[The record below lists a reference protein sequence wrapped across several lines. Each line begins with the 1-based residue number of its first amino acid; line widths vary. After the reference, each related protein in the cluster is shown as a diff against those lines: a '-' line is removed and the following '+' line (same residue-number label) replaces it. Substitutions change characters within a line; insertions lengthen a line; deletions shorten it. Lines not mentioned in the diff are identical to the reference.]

1 MKIHEYQAKEI
12 FRKYNIPT
20 SKEKVAFSLDEVKSV
35 VKELQFP
42 IVVKAQVLV
51 GGRGKAG
58 GVKIAKTLEELE
70 SHTKTILGMNIKGLT
85 VKKILLAET
94 IKIES
99 EYYVGIT
106 IDREKQSPVLIA
118 SASGGMDIEE
128 VAQKSPEKILTF
140 PISPLLGLKSFQA
153 RNIGYQLFNDST
165 LVNNFVSIATNLSRI
180 FFDLDCSLVEI
191 NPLVLYTVNNEKKL
205 IAVDAKIVFDDNA
218 LYRHSDMAN
227 LRDIESEEPSEVQ
240 AKKADLSYVKLD
252 GNVGCVV
259 NGAGLAMATM
269 DLIKRYG
276 GNPAN
281 FLDIGG
287 SSSPEKMR
295 EAMKILAADKNVKAV
310 LVNIFGGITRCD
322 DVAQGLL
329 WAIHAAPISHVE
341 KKVAGTTNS
350 HTQESENR
358 CGVKEEKITLPIV
371 ARLVGTNQ
379 DKARELLTNSPIT
392 FADTMTEAVKKTIKF
407 LSR

>member
-1 MKIHEYQAKEI
+1 
-12 FRKYNIPT
+12 
-20 SKEKVAFSLDEVKSV
+20 
-35 VKELQFP
+35 
-42 IVVKAQVLV
+42 VVKAQVLV

-58 GVKIAKTLEELE
+58 GVKIAKTPQDLETY
-70 SHTKTILGMNIKGLT
+70 TKSILGMNIKGLT
-85 VKKILLAET
+85 VKKVLLAET

-106 IDREKQSPVLIA
+106 IDRDKQSPVLIA

-128 VAQKSPEKILTF
+128 VAQKSPEKILTTA
-140 PISPLLGLKSFQA
+140 ISPLLGLKSYQA
-153 RNIGYQLFNDST
+153 RNIGYQLFNDT
-165 LVNNFVSIATNLSRI
+165 NLVNGFISFTTNLSRI
-180 FFDLDCSLVEI
+180 FYDLDCSLVEI

-218 LYRHSDMAN
+218 LYRHPDIAS
-227 LRDIESEEPSEVQ
+227 LRDLDSEEPSEVQ

-295 EAMKILAADKNVKAV
+295 EAMRILTADKNVKAV

-329 WAIHAAPISHVE
+329 WAM
-341 KKVAGTTNS
+341 
-350 HTQESENR
+350 
-358 CGVKEEKITLPIV
+358 KEEKINLPIV

-379 DKARELLTNSPIT
+379 DKARELLTNSPII
-392 FADTMTEAVKKTIKF
+392 FSETMTDSVKKVISTLKG
-407 LSR
+407 

>member
-1 MKIHEYQAKEI
+1 MKIYEYQAKEI
-12 FRKYNIPT
+12 FRNYNIPT
-20 SKEKVAFSLDEVKSV
+20 SKEKIAFSLDEAKSV
-35 VKELQFP
+35 AKNLTFP

-58 GVKIAKTLEELE
+58 GVKIAKDINELE
-70 SHTKTILGMNIKGLT
+70 SHVKSILGMNIKGLT
-85 VKKILLAET
+85 VKKVLLAET
-94 IKIES
+94 IKIEA

-106 IDREKQSPVLIA
+106 IDREKQSAVLIS
-118 SASGGMDIEE
+118 SASGGMDIEQ
-128 VAQKSPEKILTF
+128 VAQTSPEKILTIVIPSF
-140 PISPLLGLKSFQA
+140 LGLKPFQS
-153 RNIGYQLFNDST
+153 RNVGYQLFNDAN
-165 LVNNFVSIATNLSRI
+165 LVNNFISITTNLTRI

-191 NPLVLYTVNNEKKL
+191 NPLALYSVNNEKKL

-218 LYRHSDMAN
+218 LFKHPDMAA

-252 GNVGCVV
+252 GDVGCVV

-269 DLIKRYG
+269 DLIKRHG

-295 EAMKILAADKNVKAV
+295 AAMKILTADKNVKAV

-329 WAIHAAPISHVE
+329 WAM
-341 KKVAGTTNS
+341 
-350 HTQESENR
+350 
-358 CGVKEEKITLPIV
+358 KEENIALPIV

-379 DKARELLTNSPIT
+379 DKAKALLTDSPIT
-392 FADTMTEAVKKTIKF
+392 FAETMTDGVKKVIKA
-407 LSR
+407 LKG

>member
-12 FRKYNIPT
+12 FRKYKIPT
-20 SKEKVAFSLDEVKSV
+20 SNEKVAASLEQAKSAMTDLHYPV
-35 VKELQFP
+35 
-42 IVVKAQVLV
+42 VVKAQVLV

-58 GVKIAKTLEELE
+58 GVKLAKNETEL
-70 SHTKTILGMNIKGLT
+70 TDAVNTILGMNIKGLI
-85 VKKILLAET
+85 VNKVLIAEA

-106 IDREKQSPVLIA
+106 IDREKQTPVLIA
-118 SASGGMDIEE
+118 SASGGVDIEQ
-128 VAQKSPEKILTF
+128 VAQQTPEKILSVS
-140 PISPLLGLKSFQA
+140 ISPLLGLKSFQA
-153 RNIGYQLFNDST
+153 RNLGYQIFNDT
-165 LVNNFVSIATNLSRI
+165 VLVNNFVSFASSLTQI

-191 NPLVLYTVNNEKKL
+191 NPLVLTDNKL

-218 LYRHSDMAN
+218 LYRHPDIAPM
-227 LRDIESEEPSEVQ
+227 RDLLSEEPSEVQ

-276 GNPAN
+276 GEPAN

-287 SSSPEKMR
+287 SSSPDKMR
-295 EAMKILAADKNVKAV
+295 EAMRIITADKNVKAI

-329 WAIHAAPISHVE
+329 WAL
-341 KKVAGTTNS
+341 
-350 HTQESENR
+350 
-358 CGVKEEKITLPIV
+358 KEENISLPII

-379 DKARELLTNSPIT
+379 DKARAMLENSPIT
-392 FADTMTEAVKKTIKF
+392 FAQTMTDSVKKTIVALKG
-407 LSR
+407 

>member
-12 FRKYNIPT
+12 FRKYNIQT
-20 SKEKVAFSLDEVKSV
+20 TKEKVISSFEETKSILTEI
-35 VKELQFP
+35 KLP

-58 GVKIAKTLEELE
+58 GVKLTKNEHELE
-70 SHTKTILGMNIKGLT
+70 SAVKSILGMNIKGFI
-85 VKKILLAET
+85 VKKILLAEAV
-94 IKIES
+94 KIEN

-106 IDREKQSPVLIA
+106 IDREKRTAVLIA

-128 VAQKSPEKILTF
+128 VAQKTPEKIF
-140 PISPLLGLKSFQA
+140 SIPIHSLIGLKSFQA
-153 RNIGYQLFNDST
+153 RNIGYKLFNNTT
-165 LVNNFVSIATNLSRI
+165 LVNSFINITTNLTRI

-191 NPLVLYTVNNEKKL
+191 NPLVLYATNNENKL

-218 LYRHSDMAN
+218 LFKHPDMAV

-276 GNPAN
+276 ANPAN

-295 EAMKILAADKNVKAV
+295 EAMKIITADKNVKAI

-329 WAIHAAPISHVE
+329 WAM
-341 KKVAGTTNS
+341 
-350 HTQESENR
+350 
-358 CGVKEEKITLPIV
+358 KEEKIALPIV

-379 DKARELLTNSPIT
+379 DKARSLLENSPII
-392 FADTMTEAVKKTIKF
+392 FAETMSDAVKKVTQSITAK
-407 LSR
+407 

>member
-12 FRKYNIPT
+12 FRKYKIPT
-20 SKEKVAFSLDEVKSV
+20 SNEKVASSIAEAKLVMS
-35 VKELQFP
+35 ELHYP
-42 IVVKAQVLV
+42 VVVKAQVLV

-58 GVKIAKTLEELE
+58 GVKLTNNETELTNAVN
-70 SHTKTILGMNIKGLT
+70 SILGMNIKGL
-85 VKKILLAET
+85 VVNKVLIAEAL
-94 IKIES
+94 KLES
-99 EYYVGIT
+99 EYYLGIT
-106 IDREKQSPVLIA
+106 IDREKQTPVLIA
-118 SASGGMDIEE
+118 SASGGVDIEQ
-128 VAQKSPEKILTF
+128 VAQQTPEKIHSVS
-140 PISPLLGLKSFQA
+140 ISPLLGLKSFQA
-153 RNIGYQLFNDST
+153 RNLGYQIFNDTS
-165 LVNNFVSIATNLSRI
+165 LINSFVSFAMSLTQV

-191 NPLVLYTVNNEKKL
+191 NPLVLTNNKL

-218 LYRHSDMAN
+218 LYRHPQIAQ
-227 LRDIESEEPSEVQ
+227 LRDLSSEEPSEVQ

-276 GNPAN
+276 GEPAN

-287 SSSPEKMR
+287 SSSPDKMR
-295 EAMKILAADKNVKAV
+295 EAMSIITADKNVKAI

-329 WAIHAAPISHVE
+329 WALQEEHIS
-341 KKVAGTTNS
+341 
-350 HTQESENR
+350 
-358 CGVKEEKITLPIV
+358 LPII

-379 DKARELLTNSPIT
+379 DKARTMLENSPIT
-392 FADTMTEAVKKTIKF
+392 FAQTMTDGVKKTITALKG
-407 LSR
+407 

>member
-20 SKEKVAFSLDEVKSV
+20 SKEKVVFSLQDAKSAMR
-35 VKELQFP
+35 ELKYP
-42 IVVKAQVLV
+42 VVVKAQVLV

-58 GVKIAKTLEELE
+58 GVKLTKNEQELE
-70 SHTKTILGMNIKGLT
+70 MAVTSILGMNIKGLIA
-85 VKKILLAET
+85 KKVLIAEAV
-94 IKIES
+94 KIEN

-118 SASGGMDIEE
+118 SASGGMDIEQ
-128 VAQKSPEKILTF
+128 VAQKTPERILSTSI
-140 PISPLLGLKSFQA
+140 PPLLGLKSFQA
-153 RNIGYQLFNDST
+153 RNIGYQLFTDT
-165 LVNNFVSIATNLSRI
+165 HLVNSFISFASNLTRI

-191 NPLVLYTVNNEKKL
+191 NPLVLTENKL

-218 LYRHSDMAN
+218 LFKHPDMAI
-227 LRDIESEEPSEVQ
+227 LRDLDSEEPSEAQ

-269 DLIKRYG
+269 DLIKRHG
-276 GNPAN
+276 GEPAN

-295 EAMKILAADKNVKAV
+295 QAMKIITADKNVKVV

-329 WAIHAAPISHVE
+329 SAI
-341 KKVAGTTNS
+341 
-350 HTQESENR
+350 
-358 CGVKEEKITLPIV
+358 KEEKINLPII

-379 DKARELLTNSPIT
+379 DKAKQLLMNSPIT
-392 FADTMTEAVKKTIKF
+392 SAETMTDGVKKVIATLKG
-407 LSR
+407 

>member
-20 SKEKVAFSLDEVKSV
+20 TKEKIAFSLAEAKAVTQ
-35 VKELQFP
+35 ELQYP

-58 GVKIAKTLEELE
+58 GVKLVKTEQELV
-70 SHTKTILGMNIKGLT
+70 SAVNAILGMKIKGLT
-85 VKKILLAET
+85 VKKVLLAEAV
-94 IKIES
+94 KIDV

-106 IDREKQSPVLIA
+106 VDRESQTAVLIA
-118 SASGGMDIEE
+118 SASGGVDIEE
-128 VAQKSPEKILTF
+128 VAAKTPEKI
-140 PISPLLGLKSFQA
+140 IKESIDPLLGLKSYQV
-153 RNIGYQLFNDST
+153 RNIGYKLFDDTS
-165 LVNNFVSIATNLSRI
+165 LVNSFISIATALYKI
-180 FFDLDCSLVEI
+180 FVDLDCSLVEI
-191 NPLVLYTVNNEKKL
+191 NPLVKSDNKL
-205 IAVDAKIVFDDNA
+205 IAIDAKIVFDDNA
-218 LYRHSDMAN
+218 LFRHPELLS
-227 LRDIESEEPSEVQ
+227 LRDLDAEEPLEVQ
-240 AKKADLSYVKLD
+240 AKQADLSYVKLE

-295 EAMKILAADKNVKAV
+295 TAMKILTTDKNVKAI

-329 WAIHAAPISHVE
+329 WAI
-341 KKVAGTTNS
+341 
-350 HTQESENR
+350 
-358 CGVKEEKITLPIV
+358 KEENIKLPIV

-379 DKARELLTNSPIT
+379 EQARSLLLNSPII
-392 FADTMTEAVKKTIKF
+392 FAETMTEAVKKVMETLKG
-407 LSR
+407 

>member
-12 FRKYNIPT
+12 FRRYEIPT
-20 SKEKVAFSLDEVKSV
+20 TQEKVAFSWDEAKIIAQ
-35 VKELQFP
+35 ELKFP

-58 GVKIAKTLEELE
+58 GVKICQNDKELE
-70 SHTKTILGMNIKGLT
+70 SCVNSILGMNIKGLI
-85 VKKILLAET
+85 VKKVLLAEAV
-94 IKIES
+94 KIDS
-99 EYYVGIT
+99 EYYIGIT
-106 IDREKQSPVLIA
+106 IDRESQSAVLIA
-118 SASGGMDIEE
+118 SASGGVDIEE
-128 VAQKSPEKILTF
+128 IAVKTPEKILKES
-140 PISPLLGLKSFQA
+140 ISPLLGLKSYQV
-153 RNIGYQLFNDST
+153 RNIAYALFNDSQ
-165 LVNNFVSIATNLSRI
+165 LIKDFSIIAMNLYKI
-180 FFDLDCSLVEI
+180 FTDLDCSLVEI
-191 NPLVLYTVNNEKKL
+191 NPLVKSDNKL
-205 IAVDAKIVFDDNA
+205 IALDAKIVFDDNA
-218 LYRHSDMAN
+218 LFRHPEIVS
-227 LRDIESEEPSEVQ
+227 LRDLDAEEPLEVQ

-252 GNVGCVV
+252 GNVGCIV

-295 EAMKILAADKNVKAV
+295 EAMRIITTDKNVKAI

-329 WAIHAAPISHVE
+329 WAI
-341 KKVAGTTNS
+341 
-350 HTQESENR
+350 
-358 CGVKEEKITLPIV
+358 KEENITLPII

-379 DKARELLTNSPIT
+379 DKAKALLKDSAII
-392 FADTMTEAVKKTIKF
+392 FADTMTEAVKKATHILKG
-407 LSR
+407 

>member
-20 SKEKVAFSLDEVKSV
+20 SKEKVAFSLDETKSV
-35 VKELQFP
+35 AKDLTFP
-42 IVVKAQVLV
+42 IVIKAQVLV

-58 GVKIAKTLEELE
+58 GVKIAKDINELE
-70 SHTKTILGMNIKGLT
+70 SHAKSILGMSIKGLT
-85 VKKILLAET
+85 VKKVLLAET
-94 IKIES
+94 IKIEA

-128 VAQKSPEKILTF
+128 VARKSPEKILMTVI
-140 PISPLLGLKSFQA
+140 PPLLGLKSFQI
-153 RNIGYQLFNDST
+153 RNIGYQLFNDT
-165 LVNNFVSIATNLSRI
+165 RLVNNFISITTNLTRI

-191 NPLVLYTVNNEKKL
+191 NPLALYTISNEKKL

-218 LYRHSDMAN
+218 LFKHTDMVA

-269 DLIKRYG
+269 DLIKRHG
-276 GNPAN
+276 GDPAN

-295 EAMKILAADKNVKAV
+295 AAMKILTADKNVKAV

-329 WAIHAAPISHVE
+329 WAM
-341 KKVAGTTNS
+341 
-350 HTQESENR
+350 
-358 CGVKEEKITLPIV
+358 KEENITLPIV

-379 DKARELLTNSPIT
+379 DKAKALLVNTPIT
-392 FADTMTEAVKKTIKF
+392 FTETMTDGVKKVIKA
-407 LSR
+407 LKG

>member
-12 FRKYNIPT
+12 FRKYNILT
-20 SKEKVAFSLDEVKSV
+20 TIEKVAFSLGEAKSV
-35 VKELQFP
+35 VKNLTFP
-42 IVVKAQVLV
+42 IVIKAQVLV

-58 GVKIAKTLEELE
+58 GVKIARDNSELE
-70 SHTKTILGMNIKGLT
+70 SHVKSILGMNIKGLT
-85 VKKILLAET
+85 VKKVLLAET
-94 IKIES
+94 IKIQA

-118 SASGGMDIEE
+118 SASGGMDIEQ
-128 VAQKSPEKILTF
+128 VAQKSPEKILTAA
-140 PISPLLGLKSFQA
+140 ISPLVGIKSYQL
-153 RNIGYQLFNDST
+153 RNVGYQLFNDTS
-165 LVNNFVSIATNLSRI
+165 LVNNFISITTNLTRI

-191 NPLVLYTVNNEKKL
+191 NPLALYSVGNEKKL

-218 LYRHSDMAN
+218 LFKHPDMAV

-295 EAMKILAADKNVKAV
+295 EAMKILTSDKNVKAV

-329 WAIHAAPISHVE
+329 WAM
-341 KKVAGTTNS
+341 
-350 HTQESENR
+350 
-358 CGVKEEKITLPIV
+358 KEEKITLPIV

-379 DKARELLTNSPIT
+379 DKAKALLVNSPIT
-392 FADTMTEAVKKTIKF
+392 FAETMTDGVKKIIETLKG
-407 LSR
+407 

>member
-20 SKEKVAFSLDEVKSV
+20 SKEKVAFSLDEAKNVAQ
-35 VKELQFP
+35 ELQYP

-58 GVKIAKTLEELE
+58 GVKIAKTPQELE
-70 SHTKTILGMNIKGLT
+70 THTKAILGMNIKGLT
-85 VKKILLAET
+85 VKKVLLAET

-128 VAQKSPEKILTF
+128 VAQKSPDKILTTT
-140 PISPLLGLKSFQA
+140 ISPLLGLKSYQA
-153 RNIGYQLFNDST
+153 RNIGYQLFNNAN
-165 LVNNFVSIATNLSRI
+165 LVNSFISFTTNLSRI

-191 NPLVLYTVNNEKKL
+191 NPLVLYAVNNEKKL

-218 LYRHSDMAN
+218 LYRHPDMAV
-227 LRDIESEEPSEVQ
+227 LRDLDSEEPSEAQ

-295 EAMKILAADKNVKAV
+295 EAMKILTADKNVKAV

-329 WAIHAAPISHVE
+329 WAM
-341 KKVAGTTNS
+341 
-350 HTQESENR
+350 R
-358 CGVKEEKITLPIV
+358 EEKINLPIV

-379 DKARELLTNSPIT
+379 DKARELLVNSKIT
-392 FADTMTEAVKKTIKF
+392 FSETMTDSVKKVIAF
-407 LSR
+407 LKG

>member
-20 SKEKVAFSLDEVKSV
+20 SKERLASSWEEAKTVAQ
-35 VKELQFP
+35 ELNFP
-42 IVVKAQVLV
+42 LVVKAQVLV

-58 GVKIAKTLEELE
+58 GVKLVSSEKELE
-70 SHTKTILGMNIKGLT
+70 PVVNSILGMNIKGLL
-85 VKKILLAET
+85 VKKILLAEAV
-94 IKIES
+94 KIDA

-106 IDREKQSPVLIA
+106 IDRENQTPVLIA
-118 SASGGMDIEE
+118 SASGGVDIEE
-128 VAQKSPEKILTF
+128 VAVKTPEKILKE
-140 PISPLLGLKSFQA
+140 PISPLIGLKSYQV
-153 RNIGYQLFNDST
+153 RDIGYPLFANSQVGDGVKST
-165 LVNNFVSIATNLSRI
+165 EYLSSQINNFSNILTSLYKI
-180 FFDLDCSLVEI
+180 FMDLDCSLVEI
-191 NPLVLYTVNNEKKL
+191 NPLVKSDNKL
-205 IAVDAKIVFDDNA
+205 IALDAKIIFDDNA
-218 LYRHSDMAN
+218 LFRHPEIAL
-227 LRDIESEEPSEVQ
+227 LRDLDAEDPLEVQ
-240 AKKADLSYVKLD
+240 AQKANLSYVKLD

-295 EAMKILAADKNVKAV
+295 EAIRIIASDKNVQAI

-329 WAIHAAPISHVE
+329 WAM
-341 KKVAGTTNS
+341 
-350 HTQESENR
+350 
-358 CGVKEEKITLPIV
+358 KEENIFLPIV

-379 DKARELLTNSPIT
+379 DQARILLKDSPII
-392 FADTMTEAVKKTIKF
+392 FAETMTEAVKKISEILKQQAQKG
-407 LSR
+407 

>member
-12 FRKYNIPT
+12 FRKYKIPT
-20 SKEKVAFSLDEVKSV
+20 SNEKVASSLSEAKSIIT
-35 VKELQFP
+35 ELQYP
-42 IVVKAQVLV
+42 VVVKAQVLV

-58 GVKIAKTLEELE
+58 GVKLAKNDTELV
-70 SHTKTILGMNIKGLT
+70 SAVNSILGMNIKGLVVNKVLIAEA
-85 VKKILLAET
+85 VKL
-94 IKIES
+94 ES

-106 IDREKQSPVLIA
+106 IDREKQTPVLIA
-118 SASGGMDIEE
+118 SASGGVDIEQ
-128 VAQKSPEKILTF
+128 VAQTTPEKILSVR
-140 PISPLLGLKSFQA
+140 ISPLLGLKSYQA
-153 RNIGYQLFNDST
+153 RNLGYQIFTDST
-165 LVNNFVSIATNLSRI
+165 LVNSFVAFAMSLTQI

-191 NPLVLYTVNNEKKL
+191 NPLVLTDNKL
-205 IAVDAKIVFDDNA
+205 VAVDAKIVFDDNA
-218 LYRHSDMAN
+218 LSRHPDIAE
-227 LRDIESEEPSEVQ
+227 LRDLSSEEPSEVQ

-276 GNPAN
+276 GEPAN

-287 SSSPEKMR
+287 SSSPDKMR
-295 EAMKILAADKNVKAV
+295 EAMKIITADKNVKAI

-329 WAIHAAPISHVE
+329 WAL
-341 KKVAGTTNS
+341 
-350 HTQESENR
+350 
-358 CGVKEEKITLPIV
+358 KEEHISLPII

-379 DKARELLTNSPIT
+379 DKARAMLENSPII
-392 FADTMTEAVKKTIKF
+392 FSETMTDGVKKTITALKG
-407 LSR
+407 

>member
-1 MKIHEYQAKEI
+1 MQDLSY
-12 FRKYNIPT
+12 P
-20 SKEKVAFSLDEVKSV
+20 V
-35 VKELQFP
+35 
-42 IVVKAQVLV
+42 VVKAQVLV

-58 GVKIAKTLEELE
+58 GVKLAKNEQELE
-70 SHTKTILGMNIKGLT
+70 SAVKAILGMNIKGL
-85 VKKILLAET
+85 VVQKVLIAEA

-106 IDREKQSPVLIA
+106 IDRESKSAVLIA

-128 VAQKSPEKILTF
+128 VAQKTPEKILTLGI
-140 PISPLLGLKSFQA
+140 PPLLGLKSFQA
-153 RNIGYQLFNDST
+153 RNIGYQLFKDT
-165 LVNNFVSIATNLSRI
+165 HLVNSFISFVTSLSRI
-180 FFDLDCSLVEI
+180 FIDLDCSLVEI
-191 NPLVLYTVNNEKKL
+191 NPLALTDNKL
-205 IAVDAKIVFDDNA
+205 IAVDAKIIFDDNA
-218 LYRHSDMAN
+218 LYKHPDLVV
-227 LRDIESEEPSEVQ
+227 LRDFSSEEPSEVQ

-276 GNPAN
+276 GEPAN

-295 EAMKILAADKNVKAV
+295 EAMRILTTDKNVTV
-310 LVNIFGGITRCD
+310 ILVNIFGGITRCD

-329 WAIHAAPISHVE
+329 WAM
-341 KKVAGTTNS
+341 
-350 HTQESENR
+350 
-358 CGVKEEKITLPIV
+358 KEENISLPIV

-379 DKARELLTNSPIT
+379 DKAKTLLADSPII
-392 FADTMTEAVKKTIKF
+392 FAETMTESVKKVIAELKG
-407 LSR
+407 

>member
-12 FRKYNIPT
+12 FRKYNITT
-20 SKEKVAFSLDEVKSV
+20 SKEKIAFSLEEAKIIS
-35 VKELQFP
+35 KELQFP

-58 GVKIAKTLEELE
+58 GVKIAKTQQELE
-70 SHTKTILGMNIKGLT
+70 SVVSTILGMNIKGLV
-85 VKKILLAET
+85 VKKVLLAEAV
-94 IKIES
+94 KIEN

-106 IDREKQSPVLIA
+106 IDREIRAPVLIA

-128 VAQKSPEKILTF
+128 VASKTPEKI
-140 PISPLLGLKSFQA
+140 ISVSIPSLLGLKSFQA
-153 RNIGYQLFNDST
+153 RDIGYQLFNETT
-165 LVNNFVSIATNLSRI
+165 LVNSFIVFVTNLIKI

-191 NPLVLYTVNNEKKL
+191 NPLALANINNERKL
-205 IAVDAKIVFDDNA
+205 IALDAKIIFDDNA
-218 LYRHSDMAN
+218 LFRHPEMAV
-227 LRDIESEEPSEVQ
+227 LRDIDSEEPSEVQ

-295 EAMKILAADKNVKAV
+295 VAMKIITADKNIKAV
-310 LVNIFGGITRCD
+310 LINIFGGITRCD

-329 WAIHAAPISHVE
+329 GAM
-341 KKVAGTTNS
+341 
-350 HTQESENR
+350 
-358 CGVKEEKITLPIV
+358 KEEKISLPIV

-379 DKARELLTNSPIT
+379 DKAKALLTNSPVI
-392 FADTMTEAVKKTIKF
+392 FAETMTDGVKKVIGTLKG
-407 LSR
+407 

>member
-12 FRKYNIPT
+12 YRKYNIPT
-20 SKEKVAFSLDEVKSV
+20 SKEQIVSSLDEAKSAI
-35 VKELQFP
+35 KDLTYP

-58 GVKIAKTLEELE
+58 GVKIARDINELE
-70 SHTKTILGMNIKGLT
+70 SHVKSILGMNIKGLI
-85 VKKILLAET
+85 VKKVLLAEA
-94 IKIES
+94 IKIDA

-106 IDREKQSPVLIA
+106 IDRERQSPVLIA
-118 SASGGMDIEE
+118 SASGGMDIEQ
-128 VAQKSPEKILTF
+128 VAQKSPEKILTTT
-140 PISPLLGLKSFQA
+140 ISPLIGIKSYQV
-153 RNIGYQLFNDST
+153 RNVGYQLFTDTS
-165 LVNNFVSIATNLSRI
+165 LVNNFISITSNLTRI
-180 FFDLDCSLVEI
+180 FFDLDCSLVEV
-191 NPLVLYTVNNEKKL
+191 NPLALYSVNNEKKL
-205 IAVDAKIVFDDNA
+205 MAVDAKIVLDDNA
-218 LYRHSDMAN
+218 LFKHPDMAT

-295 EAMKILAADKNVKAV
+295 EAMRILTADKNVKAV

-329 WAIHAAPISHVE
+329 WAM
-341 KKVAGTTNS
+341 
-350 HTQESENR
+350 
-358 CGVKEEKITLPIV
+358 KEENITLPIV

-379 DKARELLTNSPIT
+379 DKAKALLVNSPIT
-392 FADTMTEAVKKTIKF
+392 FAETMTDGVKKVIETLKG
-407 LSR
+407 

>member
-20 SKEKVAFSLDEVKSV
+20 SKEKVAFSLDEVKTIA
-35 VKELQFP
+35 KELSFP

-58 GVKIAKTLEELE
+58 GVKIAKTPVELE
-70 SHTKTILGMNIKGLT
+70 SHAKAILGMNIKGLI
-85 VKKILLAET
+85 VKKALLAEG
-94 IKIES
+94 INIEA

-106 IDREKQSPVLIA
+106 IDREKQTAVLIS
-118 SASGGMDIEE
+118 SASGGMNIEE
-128 VAQKSPEKILTF
+128 VAQKTPEKILSTS
-140 PISPLLGLKSFQA
+140 ISPLLGIKSFQV
-153 RNIGYQLFNDST
+153 RNIGYQLFTDT
-165 LVNNFVSIATNLSRI
+165 LLVNSFVTITTNLARV

-191 NPLVLYTVNNEKKL
+191 NPLALISVNNEKKL
-205 IAVDAKIVFDDNA
+205 MAVDAKIVFDDNA
-218 LYRHSDMAN
+218 LYQHPNISA

-295 EAMKILAADKNVKAV
+295 EAMKIITADKNVKAI

-329 WAIHAAPISHVE
+329 WAM
-341 KKVAGTTNS
+341 
-350 HTQESENR
+350 
-358 CGVKEEKITLPIV
+358 KEEKIALPIV

-379 DKARELLTNSPIT
+379 DKARSLLENSPII
-392 FADTMTEAVKKTIKF
+392 FAETMSEGVKKVTQALKG
-407 LSR
+407 

>member
-20 SKEKVAFSLDEVKSV
+20 SNERVAFSLAEAKSAMQDLSYPV
-35 VKELQFP
+35 
-42 IVVKAQVLV
+42 VVKAQVLV

-58 GVKIAKTLEELE
+58 GVKLAKNEQELE
-70 SHTKTILGMNIKGLT
+70 SAVKAILGMNIKGL
-85 VKKILLAET
+85 VVQKVLIAEA

-106 IDREKQSPVLIA
+106 IDRESKSAVLIA

-128 VAQKSPEKILTF
+128 VAQKTPEKILTLGI
-140 PISPLLGLKSFQA
+140 PPLLGLKSFQA
-153 RNIGYQLFNDST
+153 RNIGYQLFKDT
-165 LVNNFVSIATNLSRI
+165 HLVNSFISFVTSLSKI
-180 FFDLDCSLVEI
+180 FIDLDCSLVEI
-191 NPLVLYTVNNEKKL
+191 NPLALTDNKL
-205 IAVDAKIVFDDNA
+205 IAVDAKIIFDDNA
-218 LYRHSDMAN
+218 LYKHPDLVV
-227 LRDIESEEPSEVQ
+227 LRDFSSEEPSEVQ

-276 GNPAN
+276 GEPAN

-295 EAMKILAADKNVKAV
+295 EAMRILTTDKNVTV
-310 LVNIFGGITRCD
+310 ILVNIFGGITRCD

-329 WAIHAAPISHVE
+329 WAM
-341 KKVAGTTNS
+341 
-350 HTQESENR
+350 
-358 CGVKEEKITLPIV
+358 KEENISLPIV

-379 DKARELLTNSPIT
+379 DKAKTLLADSPII
-392 FADTMTEAVKKTIKF
+392 FAETMTESVKKVIAELKG
-407 LSR
+407 

>member
-12 FRKYNIPT
+12 FRRYNIPT
-20 SKEKVAFSLDEVKSV
+20 SKEKVAFSLAESKSV
-35 VKELQFP
+35 VKDLTFP

-58 GVKIAKTLEELE
+58 GVKIAKTSDELE
-70 SHTKTILGMNIKGLT
+70 FHTRSILGMNIKGFI
-85 VKKILLAET
+85 VKKILHAET
-94 IKIES
+94 IKIEA

-128 VAQKSPEKILTF
+128 VAQKSPEKILTVAI
-140 PISPLLGLKSFQA
+140 PPLLGLKSFQA
-153 RNIGYQLFNDST
+153 RNIGYQLFKDVN
-165 LVNNFVSIATNLSRI
+165 LVNSFIGIVTSLSRI
-180 FFDLDCSLVEI
+180 FFELDCSLVEI
-191 NPLVLYTVNNEKKL
+191 NPLALYTAKNEKKL
-205 IAVDAKIVFDDNA
+205 MAVDAKIVFDDNA
-218 LYRHSDMAN
+218 LYRHPDIAS
-227 LRDIESEEPSEVQ
+227 LRDIDSEEPSEVQ

-252 GNVGCVV
+252 GSVGCVV

-295 EAMKILAADKNVKAV
+295 VAMKIITADKNVKAI

-329 WAIHAAPISHVE
+329 GAM
-341 KKVAGTTNS
+341 
-350 HTQESENR
+350 
-358 CGVKEEKITLPIV
+358 KEENISLPIV

-379 DKARELLTNSPIT
+379 DKAKALLTNSPVI
-392 FADTMTEAVKKTIKF
+392 FAETMTDGVKKVIGTLK
-407 LSR
+407 R

>member
-20 SKEKVAFSLDEVKSV
+20 SKEKVASSLDEAKKVAS
-35 VKELQFP
+35 ELQFP

-51 GGRGKAG
+51 SGRGKAG
-58 GVKIAKTLEELE
+58 GVKIAKTQEELA
-70 SHTKTILGMNIKGLT
+70 SHIKSILSMNIKGLI

-94 IKIES
+94 INIES

-106 IDREKQSPVLIA
+106 IDRENQTAMLIA
-118 SASGGMDIEE
+118 SASGGVDIEE
-128 VAQKSPEKILTF
+128 VAQKTPEKILKVS
-140 PISPLLGLKSFQA
+140 ISPLLGLKPFQA
-153 RNIGYQLFNDST
+153 RNVGYQLFTDMS
-165 LVNNFVSIATNLSRI
+165 LVNNFVGITANLTRI

-191 NPLVLYTVNNEKKL
+191 NPLVSYTVNNEKKL
-205 IAVDAKIVFDDNA
+205 IAVDAKIIFDDNA
-218 LYRHSDMAN
+218 LYRHPDMAS
-227 LRDIESEEPSEVQ
+227 LRDIDSEEPSEVQ

-295 EAMKILAADKNVKAV
+295 EAMKIITTDKNVKAV

-329 WAIHAAPISHVE
+329 WAI
-341 KKVAGTTNS
+341 
-350 HTQESENR
+350 
-358 CGVKEEKITLPIV
+358 KEENITLPIV

-379 DKARELLTNSPIT
+379 DKAKALLAKSPIT
-392 FADTMTEAVKKTIKF
+392 FAETMTDAVKKATEQAFKNN
-407 LSR
+407 

>member
-20 SKEKVAFSLDEVKSV
+20 SKEKIAFSLEEAKAVIQ
-35 VKELQFP
+35 ELQYP

-58 GVKIAKTLEELE
+58 GVKLVKNEQELVAAVN
-70 SHTKTILGMNIKGLT
+70 SILGMNIKGLT
-85 VKKILLAET
+85 VKKVLLAEAV
-94 IKIES
+94 KIDV
-99 EYYVGIT
+99 EYYLGIT
-106 IDREKQSPVLIA
+106 IDRESQTVVLIA
-118 SASGGMDIEE
+118 SASGGVDIEE
-128 VAQKSPEKILTF
+128 VAAKTPEKILKES
-140 PISPLLGLKSFQA
+140 IDPLLGLKSYQV
-153 RNIGYQLFNDST
+153 RNIGYKLFDDSS
-165 LVNNFVSIATNLSRI
+165 LVNSFVSIAISLYKI
-180 FFDLDCSLVEI
+180 FVDLDCSLVEI
-191 NPLVLYTVNNEKKL
+191 NPLVKSDNKL
-205 IAVDAKIVFDDNA
+205 IAIDAKIVFDDNA
-218 LYRHSDMAN
+218 LFRHPELLS
-227 LRDIESEEPSEVQ
+227 LRDLDAEEPLEVQ
-240 AKKADLSYVKLD
+240 AKQADLSYVKLE

-295 EAMKILAADKNVKAV
+295 TAMKILTTDKNVKAI

-329 WAIHAAPISHVE
+329 SAI
-341 KKVAGTTNS
+341 
-350 HTQESENR
+350 
-358 CGVKEEKITLPIV
+358 KEENIKLPIV

-379 DKARELLTNSPIT
+379 EQARSLLVNSPII
-392 FADTMTEAVKKTIKF
+392 FAETMTEAVKKVMETLKG
-407 LSR
+407 

>member
-20 SKEKVAFSLDEVKSV
+20 SKEKVAFSLEEAKSAI
-35 VKELQFP
+35 KDLTFP

-58 GVKIAKTLEELE
+58 GVKIAKDINELE
-70 SHTKTILGMNIKGLT
+70 SHVKSILGMNIKGLT
-85 VKKILLAET
+85 VKKVLLAET
-94 IKIES
+94 IKIEA

-128 VAQKSPEKILTF
+128 VAQKSPEKILTTV
-140 PISPLLGLKSFQA
+140 ISPLLGLKSFQA
-153 RNIGYQLFNDST
+153 RNIGYQLFNDT
-165 LVNNFVSIATNLSRI
+165 GLVNNFVSIATNLTRI

-191 NPLVLYTVNNEKKL
+191 NPLVLHTINNEKKL

-218 LYRHSDMAN
+218 LYRHPDMAS
-227 LRDIESEEPSEVQ
+227 LRDIDSEEPPEVQ

-252 GNVGCVV
+252 GDVGCVV

-269 DLIKRYG
+269 DLIKRHG

-295 EAMKILAADKNVKAV
+295 AAMKILTADKNVKAV

-329 WAIHAAPISHVE
+329 WAM
-341 KKVAGTTNS
+341 
-350 HTQESENR
+350 
-358 CGVKEEKITLPIV
+358 KEENITLPIV

-379 DKARELLTNSPIT
+379 DKAKALLADSPIT
-392 FADTMTEAVKKTIKF
+392 FAETMTDGVKKVIKA
-407 LSR
+407 LKG

>member
-12 FRKYNIPT
+12 FRKYKIPT
-20 SKEKVAFSLDEVKSV
+20 SNEKAAASLSEAKSAMQ
-35 VKELQFP
+35 ELSYP
-42 IVVKAQVLV
+42 VVVKAQVLV

-58 GVKIAKTLEELE
+58 GVKLVKNEAELT
-70 SHTKTILGMNIKGLT
+70 SAVNSILGMNIKGLI
-85 VKKILLAET
+85 VNKLLIAEAL
-94 IKIES
+94 KLES

-106 IDREKQSPVLIA
+106 IDREKQTPVLIA
-118 SASGGMDIEE
+118 SASGGVDIEQ
-128 VAQKSPEKILTF
+128 VAQQTPEKILSVS
-140 PISPLLGLKSFQA
+140 ISPLLGLKSFQA
-153 RNIGYQLFNDST
+153 RNLGYQIFNDTT
-165 LVNNFVSIATNLSRI
+165 LVNSFVSFAASLSQI

-191 NPLVLYTVNNEKKL
+191 NPLVLTENKL
-205 IAVDAKIVFDDNA
+205 VAVDAKIVFDDNA
-218 LYRHSDMAN
+218 LYRHPDIAQ
-227 LRDIESEEPSEVQ
+227 LRDLSSEEPSEVQ

-276 GNPAN
+276 GEPAN

-287 SSSPEKMR
+287 SSSPDKMR
-295 EAMKILAADKNVKAV
+295 EAMRIITADKNVKAI

-329 WAIHAAPISHVE
+329 WAL
-341 KKVAGTTNS
+341 
-350 HTQESENR
+350 
-358 CGVKEEKITLPIV
+358 KEEHISLPII

-379 DKARELLTNSPIT
+379 DKARTMLENSPIT
-392 FADTMTEAVKKTIKF
+392 FAKTMTEGVKQTIAALKG
-407 LSR
+407 

>member
-20 SKEKVAFSLDEVKSV
+20 SKEKVAFSLEETKSIMQ
-35 VKELQFP
+35 ELHYP
-42 IVVKAQVLV
+42 VVVKAQVLV

-58 GVKIAKTLEELE
+58 GVKLVKNDQELE
-70 SHTKTILGMNIKGLT
+70 SAVKAIIGMHIKGLI
-85 VKKILLAET
+85 VQKVLIAEAV
-94 IKIES
+94 KIES

-106 IDREKQSPVLIA
+106 IDRERRSAVLIA

-128 VAQKSPEKILTF
+128 IAQKTPEKILSVGI
-140 PISPLLGLKSFQA
+140 PPLLGLKSFQA
-153 RNIGYQLFNDST
+153 RNIGYQLFSDTN
-165 LVNNFVSIATNLSRI
+165 LVNSFIIFAANLTRI

-191 NPLVLYTVNNEKKL
+191 NPLALVTINNEKKL
-205 IAVDAKIVFDDNA
+205 MAVDAKIIFDDNA
-218 LYRHSDMAN
+218 LIKHPDMAQ
-227 LRDIESEEPSEVQ
+227 LRDLTSEEPSEVQ

-276 GNPAN
+276 GSPAN

-295 EAMKILAADKNVKAV
+295 EAMKIITADKNVKAV

-329 WAIHAAPISHVE
+329 AAM
-341 KKVAGTTNS
+341 
-350 HTQESENR
+350 
-358 CGVKEEKITLPIV
+358 KEENINIPIV

-379 DKARELLTNSPIT
+379 DKARTMLENSPIT
-392 FADTMTEAVKKTIKF
+392 FAETMTDAVKKVTKQAIKHN
-407 LSR
+407 

>member
-20 SKEKVAFSLDEVKSV
+20 TKEKIAFSLAEAKAVTQ
-35 VKELQFP
+35 ELQYP

-58 GVKIAKTLEELE
+58 GVKLVKTEQELV
-70 SHTKTILGMNIKGLT
+70 SAVNAILGMKIKGLT
-85 VKKILLAET
+85 VKKVLLAEAV
-94 IKIES
+94 KIDV

-106 IDREKQSPVLIA
+106 VDRESQTAVLIA
-118 SASGGMDIEE
+118 SASGGVDIEE
-128 VAQKSPEKILTF
+128 VAAKTPEKI
-140 PISPLLGLKSFQA
+140 IKESIDPLLGLKSYQV
-153 RNIGYQLFNDST
+153 RNIGYKLFDDTS
-165 LVNNFVSIATNLSRI
+165 LVNSFISIATALYKI
-180 FFDLDCSLVEI
+180 FVDLDCSLVEI
-191 NPLVLYTVNNEKKL
+191 NPLVKSDNKL
-205 IAVDAKIVFDDNA
+205 IAIDAKIVFDDNA
-218 LYRHSDMAN
+218 LFRHPELLS
-227 LRDIESEEPSEVQ
+227 LRDLDAEEPLEVQ
-240 AKKADLSYVKLD
+240 AKQADLSYVKLE

-295 EAMKILAADKNVKAV
+295 TAMKILTTDKNVKAI

-322 DVAQGLL
+322 DVAQGLI
-329 WAIHAAPISHVE
+329 WAI
-341 KKVAGTTNS
+341 
-350 HTQESENR
+350 
-358 CGVKEEKITLPIV
+358 KEENIKLPIV

-379 DKARELLTNSPIT
+379 EQARSLLLNSPII
-392 FADTMTEAVKKTIKF
+392 FAETMTEAVKKVMETLKG
-407 LSR
+407 

>member
-20 SKEKVAFSLDEVKSV
+20 TKEKVASSLAEAKAIMN
-35 VKELQFP
+35 ELQLP

-58 GVKIAKTLEELE
+58 GVKLVNNPQELE
-70 SHTKTILGMNIKGLT
+70 SAVNTILGMQIKGLT
-85 VKKILLAET
+85 VRKVLLAEAV
-94 IKIES
+94 KIDA

-106 IDREKQSPVLIA
+106 IDRETQSVVLIA
-118 SASGGMDIEE
+118 SASGGVDIEE
-128 VAQKSPEKILTF
+128 VAIKTPEKI
-140 PISPLLGLKSFQA
+140 IKESINPLLGLKVYQV
-153 RNIGYQLFNDST
+153 RNIGYKLFDDASI
-165 LVNNFVSIATNLSRI
+165 VNSFTNIALNLYKI
-180 FFDLDCSLVEI
+180 FGDLDCSLVEI
-191 NPLVLYTVNNEKKL
+191 NPLVKSGDKL

-218 LYRHSDMAN
+218 LSRHPDIVS
-227 LRDIESEEPSEVQ
+227 LRDLDAEEPLEVQ
-240 AKKADLSYVKLD
+240 AKQADLSYVKLD

-295 EAMKILAADKNVKAV
+295 TAMKILTADKNVKAI

-329 WAIHAAPISHVE
+329 WAI
-341 KKVAGTTNS
+341 
-350 HTQESENR
+350 
-358 CGVKEEKITLPIV
+358 KEEKIKLPIV

-379 DKARELLTNSPIT
+379 EQARAMLQNSPII
-392 FADTMTEAVKKTIKF
+392 FAETMTEAVKKVNELLKG
-407 LSR
+407 

>member
-20 SKEKVAFSLDEVKSV
+20 SKEKVAFSLDEAKSAVKD
-35 VKELQFP
+35 LTFP
-42 IVVKAQVLV
+42 VVVKAQVLV

-58 GVKIAKTLEELE
+58 GVKIAKTMAELE
-70 SHTKTILGMNIKGLT
+70 SHAKAILGMIIKGLN
-85 VKKILLAET
+85 VKKVLLAET
-94 IKIES
+94 IKIEA
-99 EYYVGIT
+99 EYYVGVT
-106 IDREKQSPVLIA
+106 IDRENQSPVLIA
-118 SASGGMDIEE
+118 SASGGMEIEE
-128 VAQKSPEKILTF
+128 VAQKSPEKILTTVI
-140 PISPLLGLKSFQA
+140 PPLLGLKSFQA
-153 RNIGYQLFNDST
+153 RNIGYQLFND
-165 LVNNFVSIATNLSRI
+165 VNMVNSFIGIVTSLSRI
-180 FFDLDCSLVEI
+180 FFELDCSLVEI
-191 NPLVLYTVNNEKKL
+191 NPLALYIVNNEKKL
-205 IAVDAKIVFDDNA
+205 MAVDAKIVFDDNA
-218 LYRHSDMAN
+218 LYRHPDMAS
-227 LRDIESEEPSEVQ
+227 LRDIDSEEPSEVQ

-269 DLIKRYG
+269 DLVKRYG

-295 EAMKILAADKNVKAV
+295 EAMKILTADKNVKAV

-329 WAIHAAPISHVE
+329 WAI
-341 KKVAGTTNS
+341 
-350 HTQESENR
+350 
-358 CGVKEEKITLPIV
+358 KEEKINLPIV

-379 DKARELLTNSPIT
+379 AKARAMLENSPIT
-392 FADTMTEAVKKTIKF
+392 FADTMTEAVKKVTK
-407 LSR
+407 SAAGGN